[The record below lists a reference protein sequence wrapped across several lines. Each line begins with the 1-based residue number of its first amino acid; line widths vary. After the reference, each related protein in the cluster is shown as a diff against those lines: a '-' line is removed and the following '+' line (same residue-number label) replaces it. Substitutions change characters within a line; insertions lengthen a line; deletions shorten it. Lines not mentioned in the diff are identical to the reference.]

1 MNQNKTQT
9 MEKNGRIILNYK
21 DYTYIKM
28 AILSYI
34 EKLSSINEDEQGID
48 EERFAE
54 IQDDIQYLGR
64 LRDMVEREIESS
76 RLSPQTKAF
85 M

>member
-9 MEKNGRIILNYK
+9 MEKNGGIILNYK

-28 AILSYI
+28 AILAYI

-48 EERFAE
+48 EERFSE

-64 LRDMVEREIESS
+64 LRGMVEREIESS